1 MYRLTRR
8 LVPQSATQLIQRQ
21 WLSQLG
27 LTLAARQTPSQ
38 AAARIGPCRMQC
50 FVTAAP
56 GSSLVGTASQGSTPA
71 LPTAPGLPPTIDQI
85 LCATPTG
92 ATVQVRGWVRS
103 VRKQKSR
110 AFIHLFDGSNLAG
123 VQVLLEDSSLVQNLA
138 ITTGASVEVTGQL
151 VNSPGKE
158 QAKEIHG
165 QAVCTIGTCNADSYP
180 LQKKHHSVEFLRT
193 IVHLRPRTKTFNA
206 LMRIRNHAANGLQ
219 RYLQDQAF
227 VQVHTP
233 IFTTHDCEGGGEVFR
248 VTSNST
254 LTAPTG
260 HDKGGSD
267 TNKAEFFDQPVYTT
281 VSGQLHAEVMA
292 SAFTRVYTFN
302 PTFRAEP
309 SLTYRHLAE
318 FWMLET
324 ELAFIDS
331 LEPLLS
337 LAESMLRS
345 TTKTLLDT
353 LTPELDHFAQW
364 VVSKKATVPL
374 ADRWRAL
381 TDQPF
386 ARISY
391 SDAIAVLQAYETKH
405 PKTFEVPAV
414 WGQDLRHEHERFL
427 CEQYFKGPVFV
438 LDFPAAIKAFYM
450 KPNPPSSSGLTAASV
465 DLLVPGSGEL
475 MGGSLREHD
484 PLCLEQ
490 RLVQAGLSPV
500 DYSWYMDLRRFGPAP
515 HGGFGLGFDRYVQ
528 AITGL
533 ESIRDV
539 MPFARYYG
547 HCQF

>member
-1 MYRLTRR
+1 MCRLAHRLLPQRVKHLTR
-8 LVPQSATQLIQRQ
+8 RQ
-21 WLSQLG
+21 WLSQPG
-27 LTLAARQTPSQ
+27 LISAIRQAPSSAAT
-38 AAARIGPCRMQC
+38 RIGPCRFRCLATIAQGSSAAG
-50 FVTAAP
+50 VEPQGLTPQPPAAP
-56 GSSLVGTASQGSTPA
+56 PA
-71 LPTAPGLPPTIDQI
+71 PSLPPTIDQI
-85 LCATPTG
+85 VGATPTG
-92 ATVQVRGWVRS
+92 TTIQVRGWVRS

-123 VQVLLEDSSLVQNLA
+123 VQVLLEGPDLAQSLA
-138 ITTGASVEVTGQL
+138 ITTGTSVEVTGQL
-151 VNSPGKE
+151 VDSPGKE

-165 QAVCTIGTCNADSYP
+165 QVVHTIGTCSADSYP
-180 LQKKHHSVEFLRT
+180 LQKKYHSIEFLRT
-193 IVHLRPRTKTFNA
+193 IGHLRPRTKTFNA

-227 VQVHTP
+227 IQVHTP

-248 VTSNST
+248 VTSNNAITTNTSH
-254 LTAPTG
+254 G
-260 HDKGGSD
+260 KGGSD
-267 TNKAEFFDQPVYTT
+267 ATRTDFFDQPVYTT

-337 LAESMLRS
+337 LTESMLRA
-345 TTKTLLDT
+345 TTQTLLDT
-353 LTPELDHFAQW
+353 LSPELDHFAQW

-381 TDQPF
+381 TSQPF

-391 SDAIAVLQAYETKH
+391 TEAIAVLQAYESKH
-405 PKTFEVPAV
+405 PKSFEVSAV

-438 LDFPAAIKAFYM
+438 LDFPAALKAFYM
-450 KPNPPSSSGLTAASV
+450 KPNPPSPLGLTAASV

-484 PLCLEQ
+484 P
-490 RLVQAGLSPV
+490 
-500 DYSWYMDLRRFGPAP
+500 
-515 HGGFGLGFDRYVQ
+515 
-528 AITGL
+528 
-533 ESIRDV
+533 
-539 MPFARYYG
+539 
-547 HCQF
+547 